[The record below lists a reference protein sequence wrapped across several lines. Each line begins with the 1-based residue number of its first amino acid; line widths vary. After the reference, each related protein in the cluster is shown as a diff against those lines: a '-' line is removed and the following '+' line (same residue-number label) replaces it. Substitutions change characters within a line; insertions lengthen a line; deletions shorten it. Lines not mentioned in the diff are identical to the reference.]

1 MSYGSRITTWIGNDR
16 PLTFAGRRIDVVILA
31 SAISAGIH
39 GALVQ
44 DHFQEGTGTGI
55 GFVVA
60 TLLLAGV
67 AIFLTHNPAR
77 FVVVGAT
84 AIFIGLI
91 VSYAL
96 VITTGMPVLH
106 PGVEATDGLALFTKT
121 VEAVGLLT
129 AARLLRRPS
138 STAHTQTKGTLT

>member
-129 AARLLRRPS
+129 AASLLRRPS